1 MQGMVVHD
9 ESAHPRQEASAGAAK
24 GGSWGARVLD
34 WARDV
39 RANLRAGHSAFL
51 SMRENAAQGVQVG
64 TAKAIFSYSE
74 LLSLLTD
81 MFACDQG
88 QCPCSLIFSQCVA
101 CWSRGNVQR
110 RLHPPCSSP

>member
-9 ESAHPRQEASAGAAK
+9 ESAHPRQEAGAGAAK

-39 RANLRAGHSAFL
+39 RTNLRAGHSAFL
-51 SMRENAAQGVQVG
+51 SMRENSAQGVQVG
-64 TAKAIFSYSE
+64 TSWAIFLFTN

-81 MFACDQG
+81 VCT
-88 QCPCSLIFSQCVA
+88 CSLLTVHA
-101 CWSRGNVQR
+101 A
-110 RLHPPCSSP
+110 